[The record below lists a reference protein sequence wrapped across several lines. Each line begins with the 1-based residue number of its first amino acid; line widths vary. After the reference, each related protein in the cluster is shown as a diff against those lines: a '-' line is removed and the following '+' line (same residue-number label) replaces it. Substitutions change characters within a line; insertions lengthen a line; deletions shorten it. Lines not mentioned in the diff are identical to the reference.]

1 MEVSQAMSKCATIN
15 TENATELSKNLYE
28 YNCMAES

>member
-1 MEVSQAMSKCATIN
+1 MEVSQAVSKCTTIN
-15 TENATELSKNLYE
+15 TENAAELGKNLYE